1 MSPTPI
7 RVAII
12 DDSPKLRKQLVKL
25 IAKEPD
31 LCVVAEAETG
41 LAEIK
46 ELKDQK
52 PDVILMDKNNPFTD
66 GLEATSLIVSRF
78 PDTRI
83 VIISMPSKNHIAAS
97 SCQTFACYSMCEN
110 CSDKEILAAIRGIQ

>member
-1 MSPTPI
+1 M
-7 RVAII
+7 
-12 DDSPKLRKQLVKL
+12 
-25 IAKEPD
+25 
-31 LCVVAEAETG
+31 
-41 LAEIK
+41 
-46 ELKDQK
+46 
-52 PDVILMDKNNPFTD
+52 
-66 GLEATSLIVSRF
+66 IVSRF